1 MTLAEAIY
9 RIDEVKPNGCSQSEK
24 IKWLSTLDGM
34 IKKEIIDTHE
44 GFEAISFKGYND
56 TTPEETPLLVEAPYD
71 DLYLKWLE
79 SRIDYTNGEYGK
91 YNNSATAFNE
101 IYTQYSRYYNRT
113 HMPISR
119 GKFKY

>member
-34 IKKEIIDTHE
+34 IKTEIIDTHE
-44 GFEAISFKGYND
+44 GHEDITFRGYND
-56 TTPEETPLLVEAPYD
+56 NTAEDTPLLVGAPYD

-101 IYTQYSRYYNRT
+101 IYSQYSRYYNRT
-113 HMPISR
+113 HMPIQR
-119 GKFKY
+119 GKFKF